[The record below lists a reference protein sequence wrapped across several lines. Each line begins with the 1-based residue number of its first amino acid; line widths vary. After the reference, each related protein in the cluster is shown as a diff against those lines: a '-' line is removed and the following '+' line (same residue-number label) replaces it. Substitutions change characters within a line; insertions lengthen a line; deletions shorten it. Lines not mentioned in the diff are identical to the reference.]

1 MRNTIKNTIYG
12 IIWALSIALNTA
24 NAASGGVLNF
34 GAKRINA
41 TLKWSTKNADEIIQD
56 WVVYISSFLAVIG
69 VIIIIWAGFQIL
81 TSLGDD
87 EKVKKWK
94 TIITQAIIWL
104 MVIFLAAS
112 IVSLVIGEKWLFGKG
127 SKTTETTKTG

>member
-1 MRNTIKNTIYG
+1 MRFIIISNIISLLLIY
-12 IIWALSIALNTA
+12 INNLNLSFV
-24 NAASGGVLNF
+24 AASGGVLNF
-34 GAKRINA
+34 GAVKINA
-41 TLKWSTKNADEIIQD
+41 KLKWSTKNADEIIQD

-112 IVSLVIGEKWLFGKG
+112 IVSLVLTWLFNQTIPKA
-127 SKTTETTKTG
+127 